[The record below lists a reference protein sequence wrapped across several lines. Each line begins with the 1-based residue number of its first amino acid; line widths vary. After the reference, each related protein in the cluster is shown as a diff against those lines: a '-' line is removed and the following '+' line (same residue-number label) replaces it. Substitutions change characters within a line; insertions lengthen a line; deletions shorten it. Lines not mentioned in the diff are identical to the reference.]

1 MKGVTLMKNPKQLT
15 PLTEKEKAVLEFIET
30 YQIDQGISP
39 SYQEIKDHFG
49 FASFNSVQNYLKQLC
64 NKGYISIPTHQ
75 KRAIQV
81 LHSALAV
88 QKLSQE
94 RRLQEKEK
102 RSPSEDSLLP
112 PSDGDFPSHVP
123 LRRAEESFSI
133 PLLGKVAA
141 GRPIEAMTHHESID
155 VPPSMLR
162 NPDKSFAL
170 KVAGQSMIDDGILDG
185 DIILVQK
192 QNSVSNGEIVVAT
205 VEQESTVKRFY
216 LRTKPDS
223 SSARK
228 MIELRP
234 ANSEMKSMW
243 FDPDEV
249 QLQGV
254 VVGLMRKF

>member
-1 MKGVTLMKNPKQLT
+1 MKGATLMKTKQLT

-88 QKLSQE
+88 QKMSQE
-94 RRLQEKEK
+94 RRLNEKEK
-102 RSPSEDSLLP
+102 KSPSEDSLLP
-112 PSDGDFPSHVP
+112 PSDGDFPSSNN
-123 LRRAEESFSI
+123 RRAEESFSI

-216 LRTKPDS
+216 LRSKPDS

-243 FDPDEV
+243 FEPDEV